1 MRLLSLLQGVPRRVL
16 IRETA
21 LALLPALLTLGLL
34 LMATQPAYRSLIENE
49 RDWSPYEYRA
59 LAQDLQTY
67 QIARLDP
74 TVNTDEREDS
84 RLRALSS
91 TSTPGQ
97 FDDLGMVESYGE
109 ARLKSINRDLQLN
122 TTSSV
127 KRAVMTGLRLNAQAD
142 TYANTI
148 SKKAINALQRLQLTL
163 ILAAGLTALMSL
175 LLITRALLMW
185 RAERERRSRRE
196 ARQREALSLA
206 SHELRRPL
214 QSLLLASDLLRHAQS
229 AEQRQH
235 LLSLIEDSVVQLD
248 SRTDLTRLN
257 DLYLDVI
264 LRVQRTDLRPLV
276 QRLAARRVDVCV
288 PEAPLLWPVDA
299 NRVRQVLENL
309 VENALKY
316 TTGLV
321 EVQLRLAS
329 NQPEITVRDYGP
341 GIPPALIERV
351 FLPYERGP
359 QGLDDGRGLGLA
371 LVRRYAR
378 AHGGDVCLSHAADGG
393 LIATVRLGEPS
404 TLLAEPPRPLLS
416 AKP

>member
-1 MRLLSLLQGVPRRVL
+1 MKLLSLLQGVPRAVL
-16 IRETA
+16 LRETA

-34 LMATQPAYRSLIENE
+34 LLATQPAYRTLIDNKET
-49 RDWSPYEYRA
+49 WSPYEYRA
-59 LAQDLQTY
+59 LAQELQTY

-74 TVNTDEREDS
+74 TVTTDERRRSWE
-84 RLRALSS
+84 RALSS
-91 TSTPGQ
+91 ASTPGQ
-97 FDDLGMVESYGE
+97 FYELALVENYGE
-109 ARLKSINRDLQLN
+109 ARLVSIKEDLQRN
-122 TTSSV
+122 TPSSV
-127 KRAVMTGLRLNAQAD
+127 RRAVMTALRLNAQAD
-142 TYANTI
+142 TFTRVRGPVP
-148 SKKAINALQRLQLTL
+148 ALQRLRSAL
-163 ILAAGLTALMSL
+163 ILTAGLTALMSL

-185 RAERERRSRRE
+185 RTERERRSRRE

-248 SRTDLTRLN
+248 SRADLTRLN
-257 DLYLDVI
+257 DLYLDVS

-288 PEAPLLWPVDA
+288 PDAPLVWPVDA

-321 EVQLRLAS
+321 EVRLCLAG
-329 NQPEITVRDYGP
+329 NRPEITVRDYGP

-359 QGLDDGRGLGLA
+359 QGLDDGHGLGLA

-378 AHGGDVCLSHAADGG
+378 AHGGDVCLSHAPDGG

-404 TLLAEPPRPLLS
+404 SLLS
-416 AKP
+416 EPARAGLSLRP

>member
-1 MRLLSLLQGVPRRVL
+1 MPRPVL

-34 LMATQPAYRSLIENE
+34 LMATQPAYRTLIENE

-74 TVNTDEREDS
+74 TVSVDERQRS
-84 RLRALSS
+84 WLRALSS
-91 TSTPGQ
+91 TGTPGQ
-97 FDDLGMVESYGE
+97 FTDLGSVESFGE
-109 ARLKSINRDLQLN
+109 ARLESINRDLQLN
-122 TTSSV
+122 TDLSIR
-127 KRAVMTGLRLNAQAD
+127 RAIMTALRLNAQAD
-142 TYANTI
+142 TYATKI
-148 SKKAINALQRLQLTL
+148 SEKAIDALQRLRFAL
-163 ILAAGLTALMSL
+163 ILAAGLTGLMSL

-248 SRTDLTRLN
+248 SRADLTRLN

-264 LRVQRTDLRPLV
+264 LRVQRTDLRLLV

-288 PEAPLLWPVDA
+288 PETPLIWPVDA

-321 EVQLRLAS
+321 EVQLRLVG
-329 NQPEITVRDYGP
+329 NRPEITVRDYGP

-359 QGLDDGRGLGLA
+359 QGLDDGHGLGLA

-378 AHGGDVCLSHAADGG
+378 AHGGDVCLSHAPDGG

-404 TLLAEPPRPLLS
+404 TLLSELSRPERAGAAAGS
-416 AKP
+416 

>member
-1 MRLLSLLQGVPRRVL
+1 MRILSLLQGVPRPVL
-16 IRETA
+16 LRETA

-34 LMATQPAYRSLIENE
+34 LMANQPTYRALIQNAEG
-49 RDWSPYEYRA
+49 WSPYAYRA
-59 LAQDLQTY
+59 FAQDVQSY

-74 TVNTDEREDS
+74 TVAADERHRSWE
-84 RLRALSS
+84 RALSS
-91 TSTPGQ
+91 ASTPGQ
-97 FDDLGMVESYGE
+97 FEALGMVEGYGE
-109 ARLKSINRDLQLN
+109 ARLSSIRQDLQRN
-122 TTSSV
+122 TSSSV
-127 KRAVMTGLRLNAQAD
+127 KRAVMTALRLNAQAD
-142 TYANTI
+142 TYT
-148 SKKAINALQRLQLTL
+148 KDLGPVPALRRLRFAL

-175 LLITRALLMW
+175 LLTTRALLMW

-248 SRTDLTRLN
+248 SRADLTRLN
-257 DLYLDVI
+257 DLYLDVS

-288 PEAPLLWPVDA
+288 PETPLVWPVDA
-299 NRVRQVLENL
+299 NRVRQVMENL

-321 EVQLRLAS
+321 EVQLQLAG
-329 NQPEITVRDYGP
+329 NRPEITVRDYGP
-341 GIPPALIERV
+341 GIPPTLIERV

-359 QGLDDGRGLGLA
+359 QGLDDGQGLGLA

-378 AHGGDVCLSHAADGG
+378 AHGGDVRLSHAPDGG
-393 LIATVRLGEPS
+393 LIATVRLGDPS
-404 TLLAEPPRPLLS
+404 LLLS
-416 AKP
+416 ETAHRTLSLRP